1 MRMFYT
7 GCCHFVLFMIAGRCE
22 TVPRLGIDVVAIFK
36 RSTMD
41 VWWLCLI
48 VAAIAYVHLND

>member
-1 MRMFYT
+1 MFYT

-41 VWWLCLI
+41 VWWLCLL